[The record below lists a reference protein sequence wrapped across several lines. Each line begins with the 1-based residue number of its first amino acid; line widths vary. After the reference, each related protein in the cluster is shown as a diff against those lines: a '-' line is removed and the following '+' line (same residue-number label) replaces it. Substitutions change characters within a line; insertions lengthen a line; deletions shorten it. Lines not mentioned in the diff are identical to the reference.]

1 MKALSLDP
9 AQIEATLQSLVKGS
23 EDFSP
28 RAWQKAPWPLS
39 SPALWAETFSVVA
52 PLSDGGVYSV
62 SSTADTQ
69 LDVKSCLFPDPNNQD
84 AKDIF

>member
-1 MKALSLDP
+1 MSPDP
-9 AQIEATLQSLVKGS
+9 AQVEATLQSLVKGS

-28 RAWQKAPWPLS
+28 RAWRNAPWPLP
-39 SPALWAETFSVVA
+39 SPALRAKTFSVVA
-52 PLSDGGVYSV
+52 ALLDGGVYSV

-69 LDVKSCLFPDPNNQD
+69 LDVKSCLFPDPNNQG